1 MAFAHFL
8 AAGGALF
15 AIPLTWRCKPQS
27 GAAIDLAPSMH
38 WPAPIVSAAVE
49 ADAGPVL
56 VTIEYHVSHGKR
68 EMFLMAVDKL
78 ARERRRDGAYAW
90 GIFEDV
96 AQSGRFIETFT
107 VESWLEHL
115 RQHERVTNADR
126 VIEEHVHGLLQTSPK
141 ITHLVAPRRSADV

>member
-1 MAFAHFL
+1 RGLGLRTFPRSGRRASRDPPDMAMQL
-8 AAGGALF
+8 
-15 AIPLTWRCKPQS
+15 QS

-49 ADAGPVL
+49 ADAAPVL

-90 GIFEDV
+90 GVFEDV
-96 AQSGRFIETFT
+96 ARSGRFIETFT

-115 RQHERVTNADR
+115 RQHERV
-126 VIEEHVHGLLQTSPK
+126 
-141 ITHLVAPRRSADV
+141 